1 MQYTDVNRGKIQNRD
16 RARQI
21 IDFSGLRYN
30 NITPTDMDGA
40 IEYHDKCFVF
50 YEFKLR
56 EAEMP
61 KGQKLAFE
69 RLADACQFAG
79 KQSVVFLCKHN
90 VDNPD
95 ADIDAASAKVAETYY
110 CHQWHKED
118 GTKTVKERSDD
129 FLRMVDMLPFYGE

>member
-1 MQYTDVNRGKIQNRD
+1 
-16 RARQI
+16 
-21 IDFSGLRYN
+21 
-30 NITPTDMDGA
+30 MDGT

-61 KGQKLAFE
+61 KGQKLLLE

-95 ADIDAASAKVAETYY
+95 ADVDAANAKVAETYY

-129 FLRMVDMLPFYGE
+129 FLKMVDMLPFYGE